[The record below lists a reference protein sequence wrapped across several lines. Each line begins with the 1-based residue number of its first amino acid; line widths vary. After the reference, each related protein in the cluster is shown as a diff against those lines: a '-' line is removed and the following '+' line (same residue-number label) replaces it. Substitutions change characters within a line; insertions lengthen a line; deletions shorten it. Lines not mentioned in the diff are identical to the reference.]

1 MNYLTSKI
9 AKMILDAQSEE
20 IFLNLDLNKTDK
32 KERITID
39 RDRGIAKFPEGEIS
53 FDILKKIAKDEGHI
67 YFIKDGEV
75 FKAAISNNG
84 YYKLVPT
91 IPPTIEI
98 NGIRMH
104 RTKDINP
111 YEDTLNK
118 INAVKVKKG
127 EKVLDTCM
135 GLGYTAIE
143 AYRRGAE
150 VITIEKNPNVLELA
164 KINPYSEELFKGGIK
179 IILGDAYDVIKTF
192 KDEEFDVVIHDPPRF
207 SLAGH
212 LYSEEF
218 YKEIFRVLK
227 KSGFV
232 IIAFVDKDSLLG
244 REYRLK
250 KDKSKLSFFSIFS
263 NIKAKG
269 GKNSGKL
276 GVFFEENLVICFS
289 LSSSGQRQV

>member
-164 KINPYSEELFKGGIK
+164 KINPYSEELFKGNIK
-179 IILGDAYDVIKTF
+179 IILGDAFDVIKRF

-218 YKEIFRVLK
+218 YREIFRVLK
-227 KSGFV
+227 PGGRLFHYVGNPGKKYRGKDLQKGVMERLRKVGFINV
-232 IIAFVDKDSLLG
+232 KRVEEA
-244 REYRLK
+244 
-250 KDKSKLSFFSIFS
+250 
-263 NIKAKG
+263 
-269 GKNSGKL
+269 L
-276 GVFFEENLVICFS
+276 GVVA
-289 LSSSGQRQV
+289 VKPKD

>member
-1 MNYLTSKI
+1 
-9 AKMILDAQSEE
+9 
-20 IFLNLDLNKTDK
+20 
-32 KERITID
+32 
-39 RDRGIAKFPEGEIS
+39 
-53 FDILKKIAKDEGHI
+53 
-67 YFIKDGEV
+67 
-75 FKAAISNNG
+75 
-84 YYKLVPT
+84 
-91 IPPTIEI
+91 
-98 NGIRMH
+98 MH

-227 KSGFV
+227 PGGRLFHYVGNPGKKYRGKDLQKGVMERLRKVGFINV
-232 IIAFVDKDSLLG
+232 KRVEEA
-244 REYRLK
+244 
-250 KDKSKLSFFSIFS
+250 
-263 NIKAKG
+263 
-269 GKNSGKL
+269 L
-276 GVFFEENLVICFS
+276 GVVAVKPKSIL
-289 LSSSGQRQV
+289 L

>member
-1 MNYLTSKI
+1 MVMNYLTSKI

-39 RDRGIAKFPEGEIS
+39 RDRSIAKFPEGDVS

-118 INAVKVKKG
+118 INAAKVKKG

-164 KINPYSEELFKGGIK
+164 KINPYSEDLFKGGIK
-179 IILGDAYDVIKTF
+179 VILGDAFDVIKGF
-192 KDEEFDVVIHDPPRF
+192 KDGEFDVVIHDPPRF

-227 KSGFV
+227 PGGRLFHYVGNPGKKYRGKDLQKGVMERLRKVGFINV
-232 IIAFVDKDSLLG
+232 KRVEGA
-244 REYRLK
+244 
-250 KDKSKLSFFSIFS
+250 
-263 NIKAKG
+263 
-269 GKNSGKL
+269 L
-276 GVFFEENLVICFS
+276 GVVAVKPKSIIL
-289 LSSSGQRQV
+289 